1 MNILI
6 AETDAQLKEVERLA
20 DIVWR
25 EHYSKIISMEQID
38 YMLKSFQSFNAIKA
52 QLSDGYI
59 YCILEDNEVNV
70 GYISYKIE
78 ENAVFLSKI
87 YVLDGFRGKGY
98 AKKAVNYLKNISGN
112 GNKIWLTVN
121 KNNTDSINAYEK
133 MGFCKERSQI
143 SDIGSGFVMD
153 DFVMELDSVDMR

>member
-52 QLSDGYI
+52 QLLDGYI

-98 AKKAVNYLKNISGN
+98 AKKAVNYLKNISEN

-133 MGFCKERSQI
+133 MGFCKECSQI

-153 DFVMELDSVDMR
+153 DFVMELK